1 MTPLYAVLE
10 APTLCTSSVWRP
22 VCVGGAT
29 SVTQHGA
36 CVWPRYHLHAC
47 TPRHGVRVKGWSACV
62 QGPFHFLA
70 AHTRQ
75 SRRRCDVRT
84 PRAGWCSHVT
94 RDPDQGMCLV
104 RVIIEGGL
112 ACHSVNPLFL
122 ALLCTR
128 WFFVN
133 LHPGASLLQ
142 VGHPRHRGCA
152 YAHLTHHQAGGSS
165 CTAAREI
172 W

>member
-1 MTPLYAVLE
+1 MGSSCVGKRVDFCFQHRSE
-10 APTLCTSSVWRP
+10 ASGPDPGRMAFVATGARENGRCTS
-22 VCVGGAT
+22 T
-29 SVTQHGA
+29 S
-36 CVWPRYHLHAC
+36 
-47 TPRHGVRVKGWSACV
+47 GWSACV

-84 PRAGWCSHVT
+84 PRADWCSHVT

-104 RVIIEGGL
+104 RVIIEGGR

-128 WFFVN
+128 WFFVK

>member
-1 MTPLYAVLE
+1 MAFVAT
-10 APTLCTSSVWRP
+10 
-22 VCVGGAT
+22 GARET
-29 SVTQHGA
+29 HAGLAIA
-36 CVWPRYHLHAC
+36 CPEQTVHMHQRVV
-47 TPRHGVRVKGWSACV
+47 GVRAR
-62 QGPFHFLA
+62 PFHFLA

-84 PRAGWCSHVT
+84 PRADWCSHVT

-128 WFFVN
+128 WFFVQ